1 MPSMPNPPPYCLKP
15 TISRSIILLTRR
27 RPKPPDRIFNMS
39 NTIRFCDMSA
49 VGKLRLS
56 GASSHDFIRTM
67 CTADMEPLKELGG
80 VVASLILTAEAEVID
95 VVLVIRT
102 GDNEYMITTS
112 EENSDEV
119 FSWLAAHAE
128 IKDEQGL
135 IFEGLEVAD
144 ESQTLADIV
153 LFGPGSKA
161 VLDELS
167 AGTLEDAP
175 ATGKLSMVQLDTV
188 PVMLLQ
194 TPVLPGCNG
203 EAYELF
209 CSQTGANGIVYAL
222 MSFPEIDPMEMDE
235 YAELRKAAGTWF
247 AAAEDA
253 AYTYP
258 DEAGLMRLVRSERD
272 FVGAKALA
280 ARSD

>member
-1 MPSMPNPPPYCLKP
+1 
-15 TISRSIILLTRR
+15 
-27 RPKPPDRIFNMS
+27 MS
-39 NTIRFCDMSA
+39 NAIRFCDMSA

-67 CTADMEPLKELGG
+67 CTADTEPLGELGG
-80 VVASLILTAEAEVID
+80 VAASLILTSEAEIID

-102 GDNEYMITTS
+102 GDNEYMITTN
-112 EENSDEV
+112 EENADEV
-119 FSWLAAHAE
+119 FSWLEAHAR
-128 IKDEQGL
+128 IKDDQGP
-135 IFEGLEVAD
+135 IFEGLEVSD

-167 AGTLEDAP
+167 AGTLDVAP
-175 ATGKLSMVQLDTV
+175 KTGKLSMVQLDTV

-194 TPVLPGCNG
+194 TPVLPGYDG

-235 YAELRKAAGTWF
+235 YVELRKKLGTWF
-247 AAAEDA
+247 SAAEDA

-258 DEAGLMRLVRSERD
+258 DEAGLMHLVRSEYD
-272 FVGAKALA
+272 FVGAKALEM
-280 ARSD
+280 RSGSPVA